1 MKAILGFAVAKL
13 RTAWRQ
19 LTSMRTALVLLFL
32 LAVAS
37 IPGSI
42 LPQQGVN
49 PEKINQY
56 FVEHPDLA
64 PIIDKLGGF
73 DVFRSPWF
81 AAIYL
86 LLFTSLIG
94 CILPRTRDHAR
105 ALLRRVPDAPKR
117 LTRLPEHHRGRTE
130 HGAKELATALRGW
143 RTVTREHPDGTVT
156 IAAEK
161 GFLKETGNL
170 VFHTALIGVLVGVAL
185 GSMQGWH
192 ANRLLVKG
200 PEQAFCTT
208 PQQFD
213 EYVPGTG
220 VNPSDLP
227 KYCLELTDFQASYLD
242 NGQAKSFGATV
253 AVTGEK
259 TETTEFSVNHPLRL
273 GDANVYLL
281 GHGYAVILR
290 YTDTNGRSQTAVVP
304 FLPTDQQTLTSE
316 GVATFPDANADP
328 KTGKPDRTK
337 QVAFSGLYVPT
348 APDSGMAARSIYP
361 EERNPRLVLTFYQGD
376 LGIDQGVP
384 SSVYRLNSKQIANG
398 KLKQIGDGK
407 SLEVNGSWTLDD
419 GSKLEFL
426 GTRPFVTV
434 SLRHDPGEP
443 VVLVSILLVLAGLM
457 LSLGGKRRRVW
468 VRLTPSDDGTNL
480 LEIGG
485 LPRSEY
491 PGFAAEFAAVVAK
504 LGITEMGDDT
514 REPVDALR

>member
-1 MKAILGFAVAKL
+1 VNAITGLVLAKARA
-13 RTAWRQ
+13 AWRQ

-49 PEKINQY
+49 PEKINKY
-56 FVEHPDLA
+56 FVDHPTLA
-64 PIIDKLGGF
+64 PVIDKLGGF
-73 DVFRSPWF
+73 DVFRAPWF

-94 CILPRTRDHAR
+94 CILPRTRDHVR

-117 LTRLPEHHRGRTE
+117 MERLPEHHRGRTTL
-130 HGAKELATALRGW
+130 GAGEIAAALRGW

-156 IAAEK
+156 IAAER
-161 GFLKETGNL
+161 GLLKETGNL
-170 VFHTALIGVLVGVAL
+170 IFHTALIGVLIGVAL
-185 GSMQGWH
+185 GSMVGWH

-213 EYVPGTG
+213 EYAPGAG
-220 VNPSDLP
+220 VSPSDLP
-227 KYCLELTDFQASYLD
+227 KYCLELTGFQASYLA
-242 NGQAKSFGATV
+242 NGQAESFGATV
-253 AVTGEK
+253 AVSGEK
-259 TETTEFSVNHPLRL
+259 TETAEFSVNHPLRL

-281 GHGYAVILR
+281 GHGYAMILR
-290 YTDTNGRSQTAVVP
+290 YTDTNGRTQTAVVP

-328 KTGKPDRTK
+328 KTGKPSPAK

-348 APDSGMAARSIYP
+348 APDSGMVARSIYP
-361 EERNPRLVLTFYQGD
+361 EERNPRLVLRFYQGD
-376 LGIDQGVP
+376 LGLDQGVP
-384 SSVYRLNSKQIANG
+384 SSVYQLNQKQIANG
-398 KLKQIGDGK
+398 KLKQIGEGK
-407 SLEVNGSWTLDD
+407 ALEVNGSWTLDD

-434 SLRHDPGEP
+434 SLRHDPGEL
-443 VVLVSILLVLAGLM
+443 VVLVSILFVLAGLM
-457 LSLGGKRRRVW
+457 LTLSGKRRRVW
-468 VRLTPSDDGTNL
+468 VRLTPSPDGDSL
-480 LEIGG
+480 LEVGG

-491 PGFAAEFAAVVAK
+491 AGFATEFAALIAK
-504 LGITEMGDDT
+504 MGDT